1 MLTDQHINIIKSTI
15 PLLEQAGSAL
25 TAHFYQ
31 RMFKENPELQNIF
44 NMSNQETGNQQVALF
59 EAIAAYAKHIEN
71 LGALTSAVERIAQ
84 KHTSFNIQADHYAI
98 VGHNLLETLRELAP
112 DAFTP
117 EVEEA
122 WTAAYQFLAQI
133 FIGREAELYQ
143 QSAAAKG
150 GWNGCRD
157 FVISSKEIE
166 SDVITSFTFT
176 PVDGKPVID
185 YKPGQY
191 IGIDVKPT
199 DSEYREIRQYSLSN
213 KANGRDYRISVK
225 RENQPVKGVVS
236 NYLHDNLQEGDVV
249 QLHPPAGD
257 FFFEARGHNVALI
270 SAGVGATP
278 MQAMLEQL
286 SADSYSQ
293 HIYYLHACE
302 DAAHHAFHQRTQA
315 LCAQPNREQHS
326 WYLKGENSNENGH
339 NGYID
344 INKLDIAL
352 QETDYYICGPVGFMQ
367 FMKQQL
373 IGAGVADECI
383 HYEVFG
389 PHQSL

>member
-1 MLTDQHINIIKSTI
+1 MLTDHHISIIKSTI

-25 TAHFYQ
+25 TSHFYQ
-31 RMFKENPELQNIF
+31 RMFRENPELQDIF
-44 NMSNQETGNQQVALF
+44 NMSNQKTGNQQVALF
-59 EAIAAYAKHIEN
+59 QAIAAYAKHIEN

-143 QSAAAKG
+143 QSATAKG

-157 FVISSKEIE
+157 FIVSAKNVE

-176 PVDGKPVID
+176 PVDKMPVID
-185 YKPGQY
+185 YKAGQY
-191 IGIDVKPT
+191 IGLDVQPT
-199 DSEYREIRQYSLSN
+199 DNKYREIRQYSLSN

-225 RENQPVKGVVS
+225 RESQPFKGIVS

-257 FFFEARGHNVALI
+257 FFFEERGHNVALI

-286 SADSYSQ
+286 TADNYAH

-302 DAAHHAFHQRTQA
+302 DAAHHAFHQRTQE
-315 LCAQPNREQHS
+315 LCVSPNREQHS
-326 WYLKGENSNENGH
+326 WYLKGENTNENGH
-339 NGYID
+339 SGYID
-344 INKLDIAL
+344 INKLDIPL
-352 QETDYYICGPVGFMQ
+352 HETDFYICGPVGFMQ

-373 IGAGVADECI
+373 IDAGVADECI

-389 PHQSL
+389 PHQNL